1 MKKILFLATMVI
13 GYSSIASAQ
22 RATLMPL
29 IAGDTIVNTGTVTKT
44 ITASAGY
51 SALGI
56 QPVVTK
62 ISGTVGGTLF
72 LYQSLNGSD
81 FVKTG
86 DSLNLT
92 NITVNTVFWS
102 QRTVPGVYYRVIA
115 TGTGTMSAVLRLNY
129 VLRKHD

>member
-1 MKKILFLATMVI
+1 MKKILFLASLVI
-13 GYSSIASAQ
+13 GFVSMASAQ

-29 IAGDTIVNTGTVTKT
+29 VAGDTIVNTGAVTKT
-44 ITASAGY
+44 FTASAGY
-51 SALGI
+51 SALGV

-81 FVKTG
+81 YVKSG
-86 DSLNLT
+86 DSLNLANVAT
-92 NITVNTVFWS
+92 NTVFWS
-102 QRTVPGVYYRVIA
+102 HQTVPGVYYRVIA

>member
-1 MKKILFLATMVI
+1 MKKLLFLFSLVI
-13 GYSSIASAQ
+13 GFASIASAQ

-29 IAGDTIVNTGTVTKT
+29 VAGDTIVNTGSVTKT
-44 ITASAGY
+44 FTASAGY
-51 SALGI
+51 SAIGV

-72 LYQSLNGSD
+72 LYRSLNGTD
-81 FVKTG
+81 YVKTT

-92 NITVNTVFWS
+92 NVTTNTVIWAAI
-102 QRTVPGVYYRVIA
+102 TAPGVYYRVIA
-115 TGTGTMSAVLRLNY
+115 TGAGTMSAVLRLNY